1 MPLITVPR
9 RCPLTQ
15 LPYNAGYGDCL
26 VGHVSNNP
34 LLIQYRFAPIGEAHI
49 GLPTWL
55 ELTNGVLTGLG
66 KPHFALAGL
75 CREAAERGQTPPT
88 LTADLLR
95 QPPTDLPYTFEERAD
110 RLLQVLYEAGGQ
122 EHKPRNLEIHRDFPL
137 AYAEGHAEFQ
147 RLVERLVSDGLLAF
161 DKPND
166 QPNEWVDGI
175 RTDYFGVLPTPLGRR
190 RIEQRGH
197 QTVLPELVRQ
207 VPPTFDVQVSVKIQ
221 HAKTLFFKENATSEE
236 MRSACVA
243 LCNVLEP
250 LRADAKQVPF
260 PQFSKDVEA
269 FFMLVNQF
277 EIRHNKEQTK
287 RIEFPEQ
294 FEYVFYG
301 LLNLINTYYK
311 FQQRATRK

>member
-1 MPLITVPR
+1 MSFITIPR
-9 RCPLTQ
+9 VCPLTH
-15 LPYNAGYGDCL
+15 LPYSAGYGDCFVDHL
-26 VGHVSNNP
+26 PANP

-49 GLPTWL
+49 SLPTWL
-55 ELTNGVLTGLG
+55 ELTNGVLVGIG
-66 KPHFALAGL
+66 KPYFALAGL
-75 CREAAERGQTPPT
+75 CREAAERGQVPPN

-110 RLLQVLYEAGGQ
+110 RLLQVLYEAGGREQ
-122 EHKPRNLEIHRDFPL
+122 KPRDIEIHRDFPL
-137 AYAEGHAEFQ
+137 AYAQGHAEFQ
-147 RLVERLVSDGLLAF
+147 RLLERLVSDGLLSF

-175 RTDYFGVLPTPLGRR
+175 RTNYFGVLPTPLGRR
-190 RIEQRGH
+190 RIEQRGQ

-221 HAKTLFFKENATSEE
+221 HAKALFFKEEATLEE
-236 MRSACVA
+236 MRSACVT

-250 LRADAKQVPF
+250 LRMDAKQVPF

-269 FFMLVNQF
+269 FFGLVNQF

-301 LLNLINTYYK
+301 LLNLINTHYK
-311 FQQRATRK
+311 FQQRANKK